1 MMLSKKMESALNAQI
16 NAEFFA
22 SYQYL
27 AMAAHF
33 EAENLP
39 GFANWMHVQSEEET
53 THAMKFYNFITR
65 RRGRVTLTAIA
76 DPKIEWESPLAVF
89 EASLEHEQK
98 VTGMINNLM
107 NLAIKEGDHATASFL
122 KWFVD
127 EQVEEEEN
135 VDNVI
140 QDLKRVADS
149 AEGLFILDRELG
161 SRSEEGEGGEEADA
175 T

>member
-1 MMLSKKMESALNAQI
+1 MLSKKMEAALNAQI

-27 AMAAHF
+27 SMAAYF
-33 EAENLP
+33 ESQKLL
-39 GFANWMHVQSEEET
+39 GFANWMHQQSQEET
-53 THAMKFYNFITR
+53 THGMKFYNFINS
-65 RRGRVTLTAIA
+65 RRGRVLLEAIA
-76 DPKIEWESPLAVF
+76 APKTEWDSPLVVF

-98 VTGMINNLM
+98 VTGMINKLM

-140 QDLKRVADS
+140 QDLKRAGASVES
-149 AEGLFILDRELG
+149 LFILDRELG
-161 SRSEEGEGGEEADA
+161 QRSGEGEDEAETDA

>member
-1 MMLSKKMESALNAQI
+1 MLSKKMQSALNDQI

-27 AMAAHF
+27 AMAAYF
-33 EAENLP
+33 ESEKLL

-53 THAMKFYNFITR
+53 THAMKFYNYINS
-65 RRGRVTLTAIA
+65 RRGRVLLEKIA
-76 DPKIEWESPLAVF
+76 NPVTEWESPLAVF

-98 VTGMINNLM
+98 VTGMINKLM
-107 NLAIKEGDHATASFL
+107 DLAIKESDHATASFL

-140 QDLKRVADS
+140 QDLKRVSSSPD
-149 AEGLFILDRELG
+149 GLFILDRELG
-161 SRSEEGEGGEEADA
+161 NRSEEGGDEEAADA

>member
-1 MMLSKKMESALNAQI
+1 MLSEAMQAALNAQI

-27 AMAAHF
+27 AMAAYF
-33 EAENLP
+33 ESEKLL
-39 GFANWMHVQSEEET
+39 GFANWMHVQSQEET
-53 THAMKFYNFITR
+53 THGMKFYNYINS
-65 RRGRVTLTAIA
+65 RRGRVLLKSIA
-76 DPKIEWESPLAVF
+76 DPKTEWENALAVF

-107 NLAIKEGDHATASFL
+107 NLALKEGDHATASFL

-140 QDLKRVADS
+140 QDLKRVIHSPD
-149 AEGLFILDRELG
+149 GLFMMDRELG
-161 SRSEEGEGGEEADA
+161 SRSGEGESEEEADA